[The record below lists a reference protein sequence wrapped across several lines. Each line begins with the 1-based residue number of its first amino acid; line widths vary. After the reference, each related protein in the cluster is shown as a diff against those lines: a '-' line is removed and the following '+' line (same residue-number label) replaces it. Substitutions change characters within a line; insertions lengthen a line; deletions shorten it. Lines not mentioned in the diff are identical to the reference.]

1 MGSTY
6 STWSTIWSGLVCS
19 LVSLAAYQRPNK
31 YRLYIFRVISIV
43 GGNCYG
49 DCCLCYAEQKKG
61 NGANV
66 VGRRRIR
73 SIPTYLVHI
82 SQSVSQSHGAL
93 VNVFLVP
100 FNVDWIGISVSL
112 RGRIKFSG

>member
-82 SQSVSQSHGAL
+82 SQSASHMELWLMSFSYHLMSIGLA
-93 VNVFLVP
+93 FLC
-100 FNVDWIGISVSL
+100 L
-112 RGRIKFSG
+112 

>member
-6 STWSTIWSGLVCS
+6 SIWSGLVYS
-19 LVSLAAYQRPNK
+19 LVLLAAYQRPNK
-31 YRLYIFRVISIV
+31 YRLLYIFRVISIV

-82 SQSVSQSHGAL
+82 SQSVSQSHVAL

-100 FNVDWIGISVSL
+100 FNVDWIGISVSI